1 MDASVEEGRRDR
13 VGRGGRGEGAGDEGA
28 GDEGEEKTD
37 RPTVGSCRL
46 SSKSK

>member
-13 VGRGGRGEGAGDEGA
+13 VGRGGRGGRGEGA